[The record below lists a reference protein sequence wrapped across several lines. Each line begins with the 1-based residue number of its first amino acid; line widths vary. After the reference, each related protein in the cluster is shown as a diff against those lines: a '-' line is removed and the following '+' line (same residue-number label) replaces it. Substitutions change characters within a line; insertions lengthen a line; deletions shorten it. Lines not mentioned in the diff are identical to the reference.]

1 MISTYLFLQDRIAL
15 WDKLK
20 AEADAAI
27 AAKVPSP
34 IQITLPDGKIV
45 EGNSWR
51 TSPFDIAS
59 GISAGLAENTVIA
72 KVNGKLWDLDR
83 PLEDSCTLQLL
94 KFDDEDAQ
102 KVFWH
107 STAHILG
114 EAMER
119 CYGGCL
125 CYGPPIENG
134 FYYDM
139 FIQDQQVTFLFNYFK
154 LFI

>member
-1 MISTYLFLQDRIAL
+1 M
-15 WDKLK
+15 
-20 AEADAAI
+20 
-27 AAKVPSP
+27 P
-34 IQITLPDGKIV
+34 IINFILVTLCLEIF
-45 EGNSWR
+45 NC
-51 TSPFDIAS
+51 FDIAS
-59 GISAGLAENTVIA
+59 GISSGLAENTVIA

-139 FIQDQQVTFLFNYFK
+139 FIQDQQVITIFFFFFSYYKFLLEIYFVH
-154 LFI
+154 ISGI